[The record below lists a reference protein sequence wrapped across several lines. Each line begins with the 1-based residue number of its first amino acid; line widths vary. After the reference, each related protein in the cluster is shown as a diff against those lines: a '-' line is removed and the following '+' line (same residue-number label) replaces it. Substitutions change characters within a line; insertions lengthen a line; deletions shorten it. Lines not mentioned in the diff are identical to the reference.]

1 MFFKSIFKN
10 ELYCH
15 IDRYVDFK
23 SNGFD
28 AALNSLYTS
37 RMTTTGK
44 LADLVGIPTED
55 HRVRVGR
62 QRSEKMRRHLLQS
75 VLEVCS
81 GQMASGA
88 PVIDDI
94 IRHADV
100 ARGTFYKHFESLEQ
114 AVTELAVQLGEEM
127 AEGVLSVYDIL
138 EDPVM
143 RTATGFQMFLVR
155 AMIDP
160 HWGAFI
166 THIGLLSGDNL
177 LTRKITDDIRL
188 GVETGD
194 YEVPSVGV
202 ASDVLMG
209 AKIEAIRRLIA
220 GRGSQAYV
228 KGVAAMVLRG
238 LGVAPAKAEK
248 SVARAWDRL
257 HELAPGTITWW
268 SEIP

>member
-1 MFFKSIFKN
+1 
-10 ELYCH
+10 
-15 IDRYVDFK
+15 
-23 SNGFD
+23 
-28 AALNSLYTS
+28 
-37 RMTTTGK
+37 MTK
-44 LADLVGIPTED
+44 RAKQVGQAVPPAED

-81 GQMASGA
+81 GQMPGSA

-100 ARGTFYKHFESLEQ
+100 ARGTFYKHFVSLEQ
-114 AVTELAVQLGEEM
+114 AMAELAVQLGEEM
-127 AEGVLSVYDIL
+127 TQGVLSVYDVL

-143 RTATGFQMFLVR
+143 RTATGFQIFLIR
-155 AMIDP
+155 AMIEP
-160 HWGAFI
+160 QWGGFI

-177 LTRKITDDIRL
+177 LTRKITDDIRR

-194 YEVPSVGV
+194 YEVPSIEV
-202 ASDVLMG
+202 AGDVLMG

-220 GRGSQAYV
+220 GRGSKAYV
-228 KGVAAMVLRG
+228 QGVAAMVLRS

-257 HELAPGTITWW
+257 HELAPGRISWW
-268 SEIP
+268 REMP

>member
-1 MFFKSIFKN
+1 
-10 ELYCH
+10 
-15 IDRYVDFK
+15 
-23 SNGFD
+23 
-28 AALNSLYTS
+28 
-37 RMTTTGK
+37 MTTNGK
-44 LADLVGIPTED
+44 QAGLAQAPVED

-81 GQMASGA
+81 GRTVGGA

-100 ARGTFYKHFESLEQ
+100 ARGTFYKHFDSLEQ
-114 AVTELAVQLGEEM
+114 AMTELAVQLGEEM
-127 AEGVLSVYDIL
+127 AQGILSVYDVL
-138 EDPVM
+138 GDPVM
-143 RTATGFQMFLVR
+143 RTATGFQMFLIR
-155 AMIDP
+155 AMIEP
-160 HWGAFI
+160 QWGAFI

-194 YEVPSVGV
+194 YDVPSVEV

-209 AKIEAIRRLIA
+209 AKIEAIQRLIA
-220 GRGSQAYV
+220 GRGSKAYV
-228 KGVAAMVLRG
+228 QGIAAMVLRS

-248 SVARAWDRL
+248 SVARAWGRL

-268 SEIP
+268 REIP

>member
-1 MFFKSIFKN
+1 
-10 ELYCH
+10 
-15 IDRYVDFK
+15 
-23 SNGFD
+23 
-28 AALNSLYTS
+28 
-37 RMTTTGK
+37 MTTDKEQTG
-44 LADLVGIPTED
+44 LAEVPVED

-81 GQMASGA
+81 GRTAGGP

-100 ARGTFYKHFESLEQ
+100 ARGTFYKHFDSLEQ
-114 AVTELAVQLGEEM
+114 AMTELAGQLGEEM
-127 AEGVLSVYDIL
+127 AEGVLSVYDVL

-143 RTATGFQMFLVR
+143 RTATGFQMFLIR
-155 AMIDP
+155 AMIEP
-160 HWGAFI
+160 QWGAFI

-177 LTRKITDDIRL
+177 LTRKITEDIRL

-194 YEVPSVGV
+194 YDVPSVEV

-220 GRGSQAYV
+220 GRGSKVYV
-228 KGVAAMVLRG
+228 QGVATMVLRS
-238 LGVAPAKAEK
+238 LGVAPAKAGK
-248 SVARAWDRL
+248 SVSRAWDRL
-257 HELAPGTITWW
+257 HELAPGTVTWW
-268 SEIP
+268 REIP